1 MTAGRWLPIL
11 LGLTAALSA
20 PAQEGLRIG
29 DAVAA
34 GLAVHRSVVEA
45 EAGARAAAIALR
57 LAEIDHGGV
66 AVTLSATP
74 AASVDL
80 APLRSGTVSDV
91 ADTLSFG
98 AGGTIAAAISLPWGM
113 EITGSYTGE
122 VDLDGPKP
130 VADSLIDTHGLSV
143 SQGLLPPAGLAASA
157 LALSERDDQLRLA
170 RLRLWRARN
179 DVALNVARTFLT
191 LTSRQVA
198 LALAEQRLAFA
209 ERDLAHTRSRVEQQA
224 ADRLDLIDA
233 TITVAEQR
241 NAIAEQRA
249 ALDLDRDEFFTDL
262 DLSPGPLM
270 VPEVDLDA
278 LRRHARARLAEPS
291 PPGAIGSALEV
302 LEAEAALASAE
313 LRAERAQAG
322 LLPELSLSLDYRKSR
337 SASRPGSLSLSI
349 TGSYPLYDSGR
360 RALASEQAQEQAA
373 TARRSLT
380 TARTSVERAF
390 ERARLE
396 LSSALAAEELAT
408 LRLERAHLQL
418 ERAVRRHD
426 AGAISDSALEEAA
439 VRLREA
445 EAGAHAAALTLGSAY
460 LSLAGDLG
468 LDLQQELAAIAR

>member
-1 MTAGRWLPIL
+1 MTAGRWSPIL
-11 LGLTAALSA
+11 LCLTAALSH
-20 PAQEGLRIG
+20 AQEGLRIG

-45 EAGARAAAIALR
+45 EAGARSAALALR
-57 LAEIDHGGV
+57 LAEIDHSGV

-74 AASVDL
+74 AAGVDL
-80 APLRSGTVSDV
+80 APLQNGTVSDV
-91 ADTLSFG
+91 ADTLGFG
-98 AGGTIAAAISLPWGM
+98 AEGTISAAIGLPWGM

-122 VDLDGPKP
+122 VDLDGPEP
-130 VADSLIDTHGLSV
+130 IADSLIDTHTLSV
-143 SQGLLPPAGLAASA
+143 SQGLLPPAGLSASA

-170 RLRLWRARN
+170 RLRLWRAGN
-179 DVALNVARTFLT
+179 DVVLNVARTFLS
-191 LTSRQVA
+191 LTSRQVT

-241 NAIAEQRA
+241 NAIAELRA
-249 ALDLDRDEFFTDL
+249 VLNLDLAEFFADL
-262 DLSPGPLM
+262 DLSPRPLM
-270 VPEVDLDA
+270 VPEADLDA
-278 LRRHARARLAEPS
+278 LRRNARALLAEPA

-322 LLPELSLSLDYRKSR
+322 LLPELSVSLDYRKSR

-360 RALASEQAQEQAA
+360 RAVTSEQAREQAA
-373 TARRSLT
+373 AARHSLT
-380 TARTSVERAF
+380 TTRTSVERAF

-396 LSSALAAEELAT
+396 LRSALAAEELAT
-408 LRLERAHLQL
+408 LRSERAHLQS

-445 EAGAHAAALTLGSAY
+445 DAGASAAALTLGSAY

-468 LDLQQELAAIAR
+468 LDLQQELTAIAR